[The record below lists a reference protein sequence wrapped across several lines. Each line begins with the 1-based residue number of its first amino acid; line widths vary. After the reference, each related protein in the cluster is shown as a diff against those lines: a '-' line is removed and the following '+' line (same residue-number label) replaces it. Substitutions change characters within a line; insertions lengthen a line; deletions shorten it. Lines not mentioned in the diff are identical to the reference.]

1 MFSRFNKKLHL
12 ECTAPFLGYVSIP
25 DELGGTIKG
34 DARLYRDMAFLD
46 GHLKFL
52 DLSLWIRPAT
62 SSGAWSRQNMI
73 SGFKAI
79 ERCNPQTN
87 LLPGHEVVCRSF
99 KNLLICQPV
108 VSLQDLQVDEAPI
121 LYFTVKTHT
130 DDDNAS
136 VLAVDMRTKKIMG
149 VAPFF
154 QRFEVIN
161 FTYMHT

>member
-1 MFSRFNKKLHL
+1 
-12 ECTAPFLGYVSIP
+12 
-25 DELGGTIKG
+25 
-34 DARLYRDMAFLD
+34 
-46 GHLKFL
+46 
-52 DLSLWIRPAT
+52 
-62 SSGAWSRQNMI
+62 
-73 SGFKAI
+73 
-79 ERCNPQTN
+79 
-87 LLPGHEVVCRSF
+87 
-99 KNLLICQPV
+99 
-108 VSLQDLQVDEAPI
+108 LQVDEAPI